1 MTRPLS
7 RREYLFRTGTP
18 SHVARPSHY
27 FHPTS
32 FLCLPLPSPCE
43 LQKKMPAPVSQT
55 FAALRSA
62 TASLPLSPS
71 VKSITLSFVAKNAG
85 PGPRQF
91 LRHHAP
97 ALAYAN
103 PLLPIAIR
111 RIPDP
116 RSKDQDPSSPHREAV
131 KLGRWGGVADG
142 LQLGKGNVP
151 GGEMVVEFHN
161 APAQTLPLAHLS
173 GQQILDQLLAIA
185 LEKKV
190 PRVAG
195 SEVDKEALRS

>member
-85 PGPRQF
+85 PGPR
-91 LRHHAP
+91 
-97 ALAYAN
+97 Y
-103 PLLPIAIR
+103 
-111 RIPDP
+111 
-116 RSKDQDPSSPHREAV
+116 V
-131 KLGRWGGVADG
+131 GGCS
-142 LQLGKGNVP
+142 
-151 GGEMVVEFHN
+151 F
-161 APAQTLPLAHLS
+161 S
-173 GQQILDQLLAIA
+173 GAA
-185 LEKKV
+185 
-190 PRVAG
+190 R
-195 SEVDKEALRS
+195 